1 MDVSDSVD
9 SGGSERPAL
18 NAVGKALL
26 LARNRRGL
34 SQRDAARRAGVNP
47 SYLAAIEN
55 GRRSVP
61 LPETIARM
69 VNALELGNAERSHV
83 EYLAAVQRMYEAN
96 PIEVNRSRRFALALE
111 LVAQLVEHDDRDLRL
126 LLGLSRQLIV
136 ETEARRESLV

>member
-1 MDVSDSVD
+1 MSDSVD

>member
-1 MDVSDSVD
+1 MNDAVA

-34 SQRDAARRAGVNP
+34 SQREVARRAGVNN
-47 SYLAAIEN
+47 SYLAAIEH
-55 GRRSVP
+55 GRRPVP
-61 LPETIARM
+61 LPETITRM

-96 PIEVNRSRRFALALE
+96 PIEVNGSRAIALALE
-111 LVAQLVEHDDRDLRL
+111 LVAQLVDHDARDLRL

-136 ETEARRESLV
+136 EKEARREAAL